1 MFEKHL
7 PLFVVFFHIDT
18 LIFSFKQTEDYLGR
32 VSVGDREFLINPQ
45 YGAAVK
51 QPLSNTQG
59 NLIPPKSS
67 LKKPFDWMSDEQYNN
82 LLVSKYYI
90 VFSRKLLPLINNTR
104 NVSHKLLG
112 KTLLPQL
119 SQYRIF
125 YIILSRLVFKYVF
138 LLYLPMFNGISIML
152 TSLIQTVMKY
162 SFQFIKKIQKVL
174 LKKVACSR
182 DNTD

>member
-7 PLFVVFFHIDT
+7 SLFVVFFHIDT

-90 VFSRKLLPLINNTR
+90 VFSRKLLPLINITR
-104 NVSHKLLG
+104 NVSHKLSG

-119 SQYRIF
+119 SQYCIF
-125 YIILSRLVFKYVF
+125 YIMLSRLVFKYVF
-138 LLYLPMFNGISIML
+138 LLYLPMFNEIYMIVNVINSDRNE
-152 TSLIQTVMKY
+152 V
-162 SFQFIKKIQKVL
+162 QFLVYQKNSKSAFEKGCL
-174 LKKVACSR
+174 QQR
-182 DNTD
+182 QH

>member
-7 PLFVVFFHIDT
+7 SLFVVFFHIDT

-90 VFSRKLLPLINNTR
+90 VFIRKLLPLINITR
-104 NVSHKLLG
+104 NVSHKLSG

-119 SQYRIF
+119 SQY
-125 YIILSRLVFKYVF
+125 VF
-138 LLYLPMFNGISIML
+138 LLYLPMFNEIYIML
-152 TSLIQTVMKY
+152 MSLIQTVMKY